1 MTGYHIEAPDGDI
14 GHVEDFIVDGEP
26 WEIPSIIRKLSTG
39 STRRGFTIT
48 TNGRSIGTV

>member
-26 WEIPSIIRKLSTG
+26 
-39 STRRGFTIT
+39 
-48 TNGRSIGTV
+48 